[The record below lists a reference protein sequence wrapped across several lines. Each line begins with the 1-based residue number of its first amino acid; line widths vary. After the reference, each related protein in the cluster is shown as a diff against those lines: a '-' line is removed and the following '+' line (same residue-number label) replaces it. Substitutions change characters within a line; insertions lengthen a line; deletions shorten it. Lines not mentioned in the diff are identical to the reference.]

1 MDAKKQK
8 QIQCLQDNLSS
19 IRKIAGWTAEELGE
33 QIGVTKQ
40 TISNLENKK
49 TPMTLTQYIAIRS
62 VIDYEIATNKENT
75 ILPQVVT
82 ILLDNYEAL
91 ADEDYDK
98 VKEAAAAVSA
108 SAASGAA
115 AATLSA
121 MLTGALTPIGGMAVG
136 LMGPASVVAGG
147 AAYWL
152 AKLHPKKKNKEKKQK

>member
-91 ADEDYDK
+91 ADEDYDR
-98 VKEAAAAVSA
+98 VKEAAAAVST

>member
-98 VKEAAAAVSA
+98 VKEAAAAVST

>member
-108 SAASGAA
+108 SAASG
-115 AATLSA
+115 TWCSSSRR
-121 MLTGALTPIGGMAVG
+121 TP
-136 LMGPASVVAGG
+136 PTS
-147 AAYWL
+147 
-152 AKLHPKKKNKEKKQK
+152 PS